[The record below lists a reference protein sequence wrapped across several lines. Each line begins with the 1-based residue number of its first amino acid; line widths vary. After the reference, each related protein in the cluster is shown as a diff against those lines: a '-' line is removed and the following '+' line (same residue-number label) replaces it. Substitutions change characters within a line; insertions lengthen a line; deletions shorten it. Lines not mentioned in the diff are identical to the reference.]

1 MTGFGK
7 LDILGYKMSDMTI
20 KTDDKYTEEFLKKQI
35 ETLNEI
41 NDAIRD
47 AVERSG
53 QNIDPDNYFIWMY
66 SVEPFAEA

>member
-1 MTGFGK
+1 
-7 LDILGYKMSDMTI
+7 MSDMTI
-20 KTDDKYTEEFLKKQI
+20 KTDDEYTEEFLKKQV

-47 AVERSG
+47 AVDESKL
-53 QNIDPDNYFIWMY
+53 NIDPDNYFIWMY

>member
-1 MTGFGK
+1 
-7 LDILGYKMSDMTI
+7 MSDMTVKI
-20 KTDDKYTEEFLKKQI
+20 DDKYTEEFLKKQV

>member
-1 MTGFGK
+1 LTGFGK

-20 KTDDKYTEEFLKKQI
+20 KTDDEYTEEFLKKQV

-47 AVERSG
+47 AVDESKL
-53 QNIDPDNYFIWMY
+53 NIDPDAYFIWMY

>member
-1 MTGFGK
+1 MTGVGK

>member
-1 MTGFGK
+1 
-7 LDILGYKMSDMTI
+7 MSDMTI
-20 KTDDKYTEEFLKKQI
+20 KTDDEYTEEFLKKQI

-47 AVERSG
+47 AVEESKL
-53 QNIDPDNYFIWMY
+53 NIDPDNYFIWMY

>member
-1 MTGFGK
+1 
-7 LDILGYKMSDMTI
+7 MSDMTI

-41 NDAIRD
+41 SDVVRD
-47 AVERSG
+47 TVEESKL
-53 QNIDPDNYFIWMY
+53 NIDLDHYFIWMY

>member
-1 MTGFGK
+1 LTGFGK

-20 KTDDKYTEEFLKKQI
+20 KTGDKYTEEFLKKQI

>member
-1 MTGFGK
+1 MTGFGR
-7 LDILGYKMSDMTI
+7 LGILGYKMSDMTI

>member
-1 MTGFGK
+1 LTDAER
-7 LDILGYKMSDMTI
+7 LDILGYKMSDMTT

-41 NDAIRD
+41 SDIVRD
-47 AVERSG
+47 TVEESKL
-53 QNIDPDNYFIWMY
+53 NIDPDHYFIWMY

>member
-1 MTGFGK
+1 
-7 LDILGYKMSDMTI
+7 MSDMTI
-20 KTDDKYTEEFLKKQI
+20 KTDDEYTEEFLKKQV

-66 SVEPFAEA
+66 SVEPFAEAQSLVSASITI

>member
-1 MTGFGK
+1 
-7 LDILGYKMSDMTI
+7 MSDMTI
-20 KTDDKYTEEFLKKQI
+20 KTGDKYTEEFLKKQI

>member
-1 MTGFGK
+1 LTGFGK

>member
-1 MTGFGK
+1 
-7 LDILGYKMSDMTI
+7 MSDMTI

-53 QNIDPDNYFIWMY
+53 QTIDRDNYFIWMY

>member
-1 MTGFGK
+1 
-7 LDILGYKMSDMTI
+7 MSDMAI

>member
-1 MTGFGK
+1 LTGFGK

-20 KTDDKYTEEFLKKQI
+20 KTDDEYTEEFLKKQI

>member
-1 MTGFGK
+1 MTGFGE
-7 LDILGYKMSDMTI
+7 LDTLGYKMSDMTI

>member
-7 LDILGYKMSDMTI
+7 LGILGYKMSDMTI

>member
-1 MTGFGK
+1 
-7 LDILGYKMSDMTI
+7 MSDMTI
-20 KTDDKYTEEFLKKQI
+20 KTDDEYTEEFLKKQI

-53 QNIDPDNYFIWMY
+53 QNIDPDAYFIWMY

>member
-1 MTGFGK
+1 LTGFGK
-7 LDILGYKMSDMTI
+7 LDILGYKMSDMTVKI
-20 KTDDKYTEEFLKKQI
+20 DDKYTEEFLKKQV

>member
-1 MTGFGK
+1 
-7 LDILGYKMSDMTI
+7 MSDMTI
-20 KTDDKYTEEFLKKQI
+20 KTDDEYTEEFLKKQI